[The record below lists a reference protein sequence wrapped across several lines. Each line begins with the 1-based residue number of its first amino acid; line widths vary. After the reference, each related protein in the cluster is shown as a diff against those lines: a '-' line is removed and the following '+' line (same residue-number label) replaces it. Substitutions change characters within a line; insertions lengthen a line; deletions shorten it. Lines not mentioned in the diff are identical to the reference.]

1 MILNA
6 VSKLLESS
14 IWQALEDSEN
24 FVLSNSQSE
33 HARCQSSTHTMIID
47 WRKWGQ
53 LLGMPGSEVKSIV
66 KVHAI
71 VWLLKYVCKKII
83 STFKDVRISHML
95 K

>member
-1 MILNA
+1 
-6 VSKLLESS
+6 
-14 IWQALEDSEN
+14 
-24 FVLSNSQSE
+24 
-33 HARCQSSTHTMIID
+33 
-47 WRKWGQ
+47 
-53 LLGMPGSEVKSIV
+53 MPGSEVKSIV

>member
-1 MILNA
+1 
-6 VSKLLESS
+6 
-14 IWQALEDSEN
+14 
-24 FVLSNSQSE
+24 
-33 HARCQSSTHTMIID
+33 MIID